1 MRTTLD
7 SAVVNW
13 TLFEH
18 VASAKLALWR
28 FPLLGARTGRDLH
41 PATEHFAAFNMVSID
56 VGTCMYDDASLDSYT
71 IKDGEL
77 VNAPAQIGPRC
88 LVGTWSVLRD
98 GAVIFGAPS
107 RI

>member
-7 SAVVNW
+7 GAVVNW
-13 TLFEH
+13 ILFEY
-18 VASAKLALWR
+18 VACAPLAPWR
-28 FPLLGARTGRDLH
+28 FLRLGSRTGQDLH
-41 PATEHFAAFNMVSID
+41 PPTENLAAFDMVSID
-56 VGTCMYDDASLDSYT
+56 EGTCMYDDASLDSYT